1 MEFSDKEKYSNTSGI
16 YYIKNLI
23 NDMIYVG
30 QTCQPFK
37 KRYWLH
43 CWNLRKNQHSNTNLQ
58 EEYNKFGEKSFE
70 FGVLEI
76 VKDNNLLDAKEQEYI
91 SFYKKQN
98 KSYNISN
105 GGGVRRD
112 FTVSEDTKK
121 KIGKKN
127 KEKNLGKKH
136 SSETIKKMAKTR
148 TGQPYTRY
156 KKTTKATD
164 NLIRTIKE
172 KLVAG
177 EKGADIARELSVD
190 YKIVNNVLSNN
201 TWSNIK
207 VNGWDEFQEKRERV
221 HPPSIQALQDVY
233 EKYTFENISKK
244 ELGKKYHRHPKTIE
258 GWIKKYEKILQD
270 NPVPSLSNEK
280 GQTTIP

>member
-70 FGVLEI
+70 FGVLEV
-76 VKDNNLLDAKEQEYI
+76 VKDHNLLDAKEQEYI

-127 KEKNLGKKH
+127 KEKNLGKKY
-136 SSETIKKMAKTR
+136 SSETIKK
-148 TGQPYTRY
+148 
-156 KKTTKATD
+156 
-164 NLIRTIKE
+164 
-172 KLVAG
+172 
-177 EKGADIARELSVD
+177 
-190 YKIVNNVLSNN
+190 
-201 TWSNIK
+201 
-207 VNGWDEFQEKRERV
+207 
-221 HPPSIQALQDVY
+221 
-233 EKYTFENISKK
+233 
-244 ELGKKYHRHPKTIE
+244 
-258 GWIKKYEKILQD
+258 
-270 NPVPSLSNEK
+270 
-280 GQTTIP
+280 